1 MLLAGLELPDRL
13 VVELAQ
19 CLRMEGLDDTAE
31 TLEDG
36 FANER
41 GTVSLTLSDRE
52 AILGALEYCPYG
64 LSELRAVLRLED
76 EWREAQGL
84 VSHAPLVA

>member
-1 MLLAGLELPDRL
+1 
-13 VVELAQ
+13 
-19 CLRMEGLDDTAE
+19 MEGLDDTAE

-41 GTVSLTLSDRE
+41 GTVSLTLSDGR
-52 AILGALEYCPYG
+52 ILGALQYCPYG

-76 EWREAQGL
+76 EWRQG
-84 VSHAPLVA
+84 ARPR